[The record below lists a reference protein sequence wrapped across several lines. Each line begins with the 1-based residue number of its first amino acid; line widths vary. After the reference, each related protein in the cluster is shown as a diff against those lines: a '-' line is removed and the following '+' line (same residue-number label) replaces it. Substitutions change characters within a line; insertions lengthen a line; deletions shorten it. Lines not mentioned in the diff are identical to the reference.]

1 MTTGVPAVRWVV
13 RGRVQGVGFRW
24 FTARTARGLGVGG
37 WVRNLPD
44 GAVEVLGK
52 GNPAALEALEQAIKA
67 GPAGANVE
75 SVEKSDIPHQTVPD
89 KTFEIR

>member
-24 FTARTARGLGVGG
+24 FTARTARGLGVEG

-44 GAVEVLGK
+44 GAVEVFGR

-75 SVEKSDIPHQTVPD
+75 SVEKSDIPHQAIPD
-89 KTFEIR
+89 NAFEIR